1 MLVHFSGICIAF
13 LPSFM
18 PTEILMMLS
27 LQVVKTSKL
36 VSNYT
41 LKIMRVTGN
50 AQRDGQ
56 AGLVGLLPDFG
67 PDFS

>member
-1 MLVHFSGICIAF
+1 
-13 LPSFM
+13 M
-18 PTEILMMLS
+18 PTKILMMLS

-41 LKIMRVTGN
+41 LKTMRVTGN

-56 AGLVGLLPDFG
+56 AGLVGSLPDFG
-67 PDFS
+67 PDLT

>member
-1 MLVHFSGICIAF
+1 
-13 LPSFM
+13 M

-41 LKIMRVTGN
+41 LKTMRVTGN
-50 AQRDGQ
+50 AQRDDQ
-56 AGLVGLLPDFG
+56 AGLVGSLPDFG
-67 PDFS
+67 PDLT

>member
-1 MLVHFSGICIAF
+1 MHFNGICIAF

-41 LKIMRVTGN
+41 LKIIMRVAEN
-50 AQRDGQ
+50 AQKDGQ
-56 AGLVGLLPDFG
+56 AGLVGPLPDFG
-67 PDFS
+67 PDFT

>member
-1 MLVHFSGICIAF
+1 
-13 LPSFM
+13 M

-41 LKIMRVTGN
+41 LKTIRVAGN

-56 AGLVGLLPDFG
+56 AGLVGPLPDFG
-67 PDFS
+67 PDFT

>member
-1 MLVHFSGICIAF
+1 MHFNGISIAF

-18 PTEILMMLS
+18 STEILMMLS

-41 LKIMRVTGN
+41 LKTMRVTGN
-50 AQRDGQ
+50 AQRDDQ
-56 AGLVGLLPDFG
+56 AGLVGSLPDFG
-67 PDFS
+67 PDLT